1 MVLAGQQKGRAP
13 PCGRLLALG
22 AAGTLRKAGSG
33 KQTHSLAELD
43 WEMKAIAIL
52 VGLAAAAAHATEPA
66 LMLLSGAALLSLAS
80 AIRRHMP

>member
-1 MVLAGQQKGRAP
+1 
-13 PCGRLLALG
+13 
-22 AAGTLRKAGSG
+22 
-33 KQTHSLAELD
+33 
-43 WEMKAIAIL
+43 MKAIAIL